1 MTTRTGARAG
11 ERPRPGVSLI
21 AALILTLAGCQGSSS
36 KPARPAVTATTAPRP
51 AAPVPAPTPTPASA
65 PTPAP
70 KPPTS
75 LRLRR
80 TASPSPPAGLTP
92 LTISPPSHQDSYNR
106 DADFGGWIDES
117 GCKNTR
123 AEVLIRTSA
132 VPVTFTGRAT
142 APSLTGR
149 WTDPWSG
156 AVTTVADDFQIDHTV
171 PLADVWRSG
180 AWSWTPARRVAY
192 ANDLTDADH
201 LVPIVASENEAK
213 GDSSPDE
220 WKPPDRRTWC
230 RYASGLGSHQGQVA
244 PQRDPGRVEHPD
256 HDGGDVL
263 SSRGGSRWP
272 S

>member
-1 MTTRTGARAG
+1 MTTRTGARADD
-11 ERPRPGVSLI
+11 RRRRRVSLI
-21 AALILTLAGCQGSSS
+21 AVSILTLAGCQGSSS
-36 KPARPAVTATTAPRP
+36 KPARPAATATTASRP
-51 AAPVPAPTPTPASA
+51 SAPTPAPTPA
-65 PTPAP
+65 PAP

-80 TASPSPPAGLTP
+80 TAAPSPPAGLTP
-92 LTISPPSHQDSYNR
+92 LTIAPPSHEDSYNR

-132 VPVTFTGRAT
+132 VPVTFTRASDCT
-142 APSLTGR
+142 VATGR

-156 AVTTVADDFQIDHTV
+156 AVTTVAHDFQIDHTV
-171 PLADVWRSG
+171 PLADAWRSG

-192 ANDLTDADH
+192 ANDLADADH

-220 WKPPDRRTWC
+220 WKPPDRRAWC
-230 RYASGLGSHQGQVA
+230 RYAL
-244 PQRDPGRVEHPD
+244 DWD
-256 HDGGDVL
+256 HIKAKWHL
-263 SSRGGSRWP
+263 SATAAEWNTLTAMAATC
-272 S
+272 